1 MCAARVVTGR
11 DAARDAATSRR
22 RGMMI
27 STRAVTLYGSQGSR
41 SPLVNWYAHEIG
53 LEVEMRAPSDGTNP
67 HPFGQVPALR
77 DGALELFESGAILMY
92 LADAYGAAGDAK
104 SRADAGKWVVWA
116 NATLDGVLFLEN
128 ERGGVVDTGARN
140 PNQKRLRK
148 LDEILATREWLVKDE
163 FGVADVAVAAYL
175 LYIPQFF
182 PDVSWAPYPNI
193 ARYMGRCACRDAY
206 KKAFGD
212 RVQRFIVDKLARDL
226 QAAK

>member
-1 MCAARVVTGR
+1 M
-11 DAARDAATSRR
+11 
-22 RGMMI
+22 
-27 STRAVTLYGSQGSR
+27 
-41 SPLVNWYAHEIG
+41 NWYAHEIG
-53 LEVEMRAPSDGTNP
+53 LEVEMRAPSDASNP
-67 HPFGQVPALR
+67 HPFQQVPALR
-77 DGALELFESGAILMY
+77 DGELELFESGAILLY
-92 LADAYGAAGDAK
+92 LADAYGGAADAK
-104 SRADAGKWVVWA
+104 ARADAGKWVVWA

-148 LDEILATREWLVKDE
+148 LDEILAAREWLVNDE

-212 RVQRFIVDKLARDL
+212 RVQRFLVDKLARDL